1 MSEIKLFP
9 IGYVASSNSTSKGA
23 WVSGGTEENLLFE
36 PNKGCNK
43 DKKGYSAMSNMENRA
58 IQTRKIGEHRHT
70 LTYSYDTIWNWE
82 FKRIRRFM
90 RDVADYK
97 VTSFYVVDFSSGQQI
112 SALATGA
119 TWNASIYDT
128 TDFSATAGEGGKYAC
143 IWYPRISKFRIAPLT
158 SKVEDSSIT
167 FSNTGD
173 YGDLNQFAVGDVYAY
188 PMYRVYL
195 NQDQEKFKIKAHVDA
210 QLNASFA
217 GPVRSG
223 NVRFIQRDIR

>member
-9 IGYVASSNSTSKGA
+9 IGDVATTNSTSKGA
-23 WVSGGTEENLLFE
+23 WVSGGTEENLMFE
-36 PNKGCNK
+36 PNFGCGK
-43 DKKGYSAMSNMENRA
+43 DKKGYSAVSNMENRA
-58 IQTRKIGEHRHT
+58 IQTRKIGEMRHT
-70 LTYSYDTIWNWE
+70 LDYKYKDIWNWE
-82 FKRIRRFM
+82 FKKIRRFM
-90 RDVADYK
+90 RDISEYK
-97 VTSFYVVDFSSGQQI
+97 VNSFYLIDFSSGQQI
-112 SALATGA
+112 TALATGA

-143 IWYPRISKFRIAPLT
+143 IWYPRISKFRIGALT

-167 FSNTGD
+167 FSDTGD
-173 YGDLNQFAVGDVYAY
+173 YGDLNQFVQGDVYAY

-195 NQDQEKFKIKAHVDA
+195 NQDQEKFKIRAHVDA
-210 QLNASFA
+210 NLNASFA